1 VSTLLIQSANQTA
14 ITMMRTRNGARTVQ
28 DVSTTLTLR
37 LVTDATQN
45 QRANSIMRSSRS
57 AILFL
62 RRVSTTLTPS
72 CAAQDLRV
80 KRCANGI
87 MIKRRSARRR
97 ITDVSST
104 LHPCAARHLSR
115 QILIRRAISMI
126 VNSSIAIRRRTDVST
141 TLIMKGAEQRA
152 IAMMTTR
159 TSARRGQDV
168 STTLTLTNATHYQRA
183 NSIMVTVRSAIL
195 LLLGVSTTLTSSVC
209 AAKGCA
215 NRIMI
220 TSRLVRTRITDVSTT
235 LRKESA
241 TDRAITMMGTNL
253 GAIRVRKNVSTTI
266 TSVYQ
271 LMNQYHRRRHRCAA
285 AFNGNEMETKRS
297 VPGVGAC

>member
-1 VSTLLIQSANQTA
+1 
-14 ITMMRTRNGARTVQ
+14 MG
-28 DVSTTLTLR
+28 
-37 LVTDATQN
+37 
-45 QRANSIMRSSRS
+45 
-57 AILFL
+57 
-62 RRVSTTLTPS
+62 
-72 CAAQDLRV
+72 
-80 KRCANGI
+80 
-87 MIKRRSARRR
+87 
-97 ITDVSST
+97 
-104 LHPCAARHLSR
+104 
-115 QILIRRAISMI
+115 LIRRAISMI

-168 STTLTLTNATHYQRA
+168 STTLTLTNATHGQRA

-195 LLLGVSTTLTSSVC
+195 LLLGVSTTL
-209 AAKGCA
+209 
-215 NRIMI
+215 
-220 TSRLVRTRITDVSTT
+220 
-235 LRKESA
+235 RKESA
-241 TDRAITMMGTNL
+241 TDREITMMGTNL

-297 VPGVGAC
+297 VPGVG